1 MKDLS
6 ISIISILLLFS
17 FYSCKKDNV
26 VQNNKDG
33 VLLIILEQDYKN
45 DSVMVSF
52 NNIEIARKRVT
63 TNFSIDVAW
72 SSGILIKPQALYS
85 IFVANL
91 DSGISK
97 EFNFS
102 LKDTTEVDIRY
113 DRQSNSFSYSVADHI
128 FMRD

>member
-1 MKDLS
+1 MKNLT

-17 FYSCKKDNV
+17 YYSCKKDNGL
-26 VQNNKDG
+26 QNTKDG

-45 DSVMVSF
+45 DSVMVSL
-52 NNIEIARKRVT
+52 NKTEIGRKRVT

-72 SSGILIKPQALYS
+72 SSGILIKPQGLYAIS
-85 IFVANL
+85 VANL

-97 EFNFS
+97 EFNFT

-113 DRQSNSFSYSVADHI
+113 DRKTNSFSYSVADHI